1 VRLVETV
8 LEQVDQIESC
18 LRRRKSKQA
27 LALADLLLQYV
38 PLVRQVIAQTR
49 RRVLESQKVPALDKI
64 VSLFEPHTAIIQRGK
79 AAPHETEFGRK
90 IWYSEVDGG
99 LVSEYRILSGN
110 PPDDRQWTP
119 SLQHHLKLFH
129 HPPKVATADRG
140 VFSPENEQAA
150 RDAGIEF
157 VALPQPGA
165 KSDERQAYE
174 AQPWFRAALRFRAG
188 IEGRISSLKRARHLN
203 HCPNRGEI
211 GVERWVGWGIVTN
224 NLVVIAKRLARHHH
238 SRKCGS
244 SSC

>member
-1 VRLVETV
+1 M
-8 LEQVDQIESC
+8 LEQVNHVETR
-18 LRRRKSKQA
+18 LRRHQSKCA

-38 PLVRQVIAQTR
+38 PLVRQVIAQTTQR
-49 RRVLESQKVPALDKI
+49 VFEDRRVSAVDKI

-79 AAPHETEFGRK
+79 TAPHETEFGRK
-90 IWYSEVDGG
+90 IWYGEVDGG
-99 LVSEYRILSGN
+99 LVSEYRILKGN
-110 PPDDRQWTP
+110 PPEPPQWQP
-119 SLQHHLKLFH
+119 SLKHHQKLFK

-188 IEGRISSLKRARHLN
+188 IEGRISGLKRARHLN
-203 HCPNRGEI
+203 RCLNRGET
-211 GVERWVGWGIVTN
+211 GVERWVGWGIITN
-224 NLVVIAKRLARHHH
+224 NLVVMATRLARRHR
-238 SRKCGS
+238 SRQS
-244 SSC
+244 PQ

>member
-1 VRLVETV
+1 M
-8 LEQVDQIESC
+8 LEQVDQVESR
-18 LRRRKSKQA
+18 LRRCKSKRA

-38 PLVRQVIAQTR
+38 PLVRQVMAQTT
-49 RRVLESQKVPALDKI
+49 RRVFERQKVPALDKI
-64 VSLFEPHTAIIQRGK
+64 VSLCEPHTAIIQRGK

-99 LVSEYRILSGN
+99 IVSEYRILKGN
-110 PPDDRQWTP
+110 PPDERQWTP
-119 SLQHHLKLFH
+119 SLKHHQKLFH

-150 RDAGIEF
+150 RAAGIEC

-188 IEGRISSLKRARHLN
+188 IEGRISNLKRARHLN
-203 HCPNRGEI
+203 RCPNRGET
-211 GVERWVGWGIVTN
+211 GVERWVGWGVITN
-224 NLVVIAKRLARHHH
+224 NLVVIARRLARRHR

>member
-1 VRLVETV
+1 LVRLVETV
-8 LEQVDQIESC
+8 LAQVDQVESR
-18 LRRRKSKQA
+18 LRRRKSPRA

-38 PLVRQVIAQTR
+38 PLVRQVIAQTT
-49 RRVLESQKVPALDKI
+49 RRVFEDQQVPAPDKI

-99 LVSEYRILSGN
+99 LVFEYRILKGN
-110 PPDDRQWTP
+110 PPEPRQWQP
-119 SLQHHLKLFH
+119 SLKHHQKLFK

-140 VFSPENEQAA
+140 VFSPENEQVA
-150 RDAGIEF
+150 RDAGIEY

-165 KSDERQAYE
+165 KSAERQAYE

-203 HCPNRGEI
+203 RCPNRGET
-211 GVERWVGWGIVTN
+211 GVERWVGWGVITN
-224 NLVVIAKRLARHHH
+224 NLVVMATRLARRH
-238 SRKCGS
+238 RPKKAR
-244 SSC
+244 